1 MNPQHP
7 KTLSV
12 RSAVLAAGVMFLL
25 GGALGSLVSDSF
37 FQSSAPT
44 TGFSSDLLQT
54 VYEEIEEQFA
64 GTLASDQELE
74 YGAVKGLTQ
83 ALGDPHTSFFNPKE
97 AEIFE
102 QTISGEFQGIGA
114 EIGVND
120 EKQLVIIA
128 PLPGYPAE
136 QAGLKAGD
144 RIVRIDGQETAGLTV
159 DQAVDNIRGEAGTQV
174 VIHILRDAEEE
185 EREFSITRSQI
196 KIASVTYEVE
206 SRDQKKIG
214 VLNIMRFSDD
224 TADLVEDAMREFL
237 LQGVDAVVVDLRNNP
252 GGRLQAAIDVAG
264 HFIGEE
270 VVVVE
275 KRKNQNPVNYRSKN
289 PESLSGIPIAVLVNE
304 GSASASEILAGAI
317 QDRDRGTIIG
327 TVTFGKGSVQDV
339 IELDDG
345 SILKLTIAQW
355 LTPNGRSIESE
366 GVEPDLIVEYTEEDA
381 AADRDPQF
389 DRAVS
394 EILGS

>member
-1 MNPQHP
+1 MNQHP
-7 KTLSV
+7 KTLSI
-12 RSAVLAAGVMFLL
+12 RSVVLASGIMFLL

-37 FQSSAPT
+37 FASPDAPAA
-44 TGFSSDLLQT
+44 GFSSELLAET
-54 VYEEIEEQFA
+54 YNEIQERFA
-64 GTLASDQELE
+64 GDLATNEELE
-74 YGAVKGLTQ
+74 YGAVKGLTA
-83 ALGDPHTSFFNPKE
+83 ALGDPHTSFFDPDE
-97 AEIFE
+97 ATIFE
-102 QTISGEFQGIGA
+102 QTINGEFQGIGA

-120 EKQLVIIA
+120 DNQLVIIA

-159 DQAVDNIRGEAGTQV
+159 DEAVDNIRGEAGTQIV
-174 VIHILRDAEEE
+174 LHILRDAEEE

-196 KIASVTYEVE
+196 KIASVSHRVE

-214 VLNIMRFSDD
+214 VLNISRFGDD
-224 TADLVEDAMREFL
+224 TADLVEDAVREFL
-237 LQGVDAVVVDLRNNP
+237 LQDVDGVIVDLRNNP

-270 VVVVE
+270 IVVVE

-289 PESLSGIPIAVLVNE
+289 TESLSGVPVAVLVDE

-327 TVTFGKGSVQDV
+327 TTTFGKGSVQDV
-339 IELDDG
+339 IEFDDG

-366 GVEPDLIVEYTEEDA
+366 GIEPDIIVEYTESDA

-394 EILGS
+394 ELLGT